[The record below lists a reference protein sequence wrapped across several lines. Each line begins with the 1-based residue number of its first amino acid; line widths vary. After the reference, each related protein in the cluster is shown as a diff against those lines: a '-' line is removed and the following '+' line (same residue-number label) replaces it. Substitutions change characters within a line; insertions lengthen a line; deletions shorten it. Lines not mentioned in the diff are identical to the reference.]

1 MENALAIVTGVPW
14 PSLMVTV
21 CAAALVLVMMM
32 ATTHEVVDVSAV
44 ELVGTAC
51 HAGVNA
57 VVPQDVFGTV
67 CTWPITFAPAGSEP
81 VTLNPAFEMDP
92 VMVSGVMEAMPCTV
106 MTSDDAVPAVPG
118 AGC

>member
-81 VTLNPAFEMDP
+81 VTLNPVLEMDP
-92 VMVSGVMEAMPCTV
+92 VMVSGVMETMPCTV
-106 MTSDDAVPAVPG
+106 MTSDDAV
-118 AGC
+118 